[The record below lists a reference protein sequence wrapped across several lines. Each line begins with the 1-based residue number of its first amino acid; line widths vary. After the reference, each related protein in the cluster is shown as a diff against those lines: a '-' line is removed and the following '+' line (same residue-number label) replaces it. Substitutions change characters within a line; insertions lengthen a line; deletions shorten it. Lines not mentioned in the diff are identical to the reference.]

1 MANQL
6 GIYERNGVFHMEAND
21 SVAETDV
28 ATLEKYLDHR
38 DAAKSFSFADD
49 GEGDKG
55 GVSNTEETG
64 TDGWYW
70 ANGTIHQKDA
80 NYNYTPI
87 RARGQRGNQ
96 GLFWQMF
103 LESEQYRR
111 SWKDQYDNLR
121 QGHWA
126 VELPQDGIDDLTD
139 AQLTQL
145 EEQRKWTEQAIFGID
160 GGWSS
165 FIHDALYFLIG
176 GFSVFETVYYAPTS
190 DNPYAIRKMAFRMC
204 SSVNKWLLDE
214 HDRELLGVEF
224 ARPSTGEKYSLPASS
239 LMLISYNA
247 FGNDFEGNSPIRA
260 AVQWIKAKQL
270 FAKLEMIAAEKYG
283 VPILAIQKDLQSDNY
298 PDPEEQAELVYLLDR
313 MKAEDN
319 PVIELPAGQQ
329 MVMLSPEGNVP
340 DFTSQKSYCD
350 NQISLLLK
358 SDGNQ
363 VGTRDVGTQALA
375 ETKKDTLDESADSIA
390 FYITEA
396 VNGHNG
402 TEHTGVIK
410 KMVDA
415 KFGGPIA
422 PGLYP
427 ELTFSR
433 AKDTR
438 DGVWLE
444 GVAAAKEKGLLTWR
458 FGDEKN
464 VRDYLNLDPIT
475 EDEWQEEQEEKLAV
489 NKTISEGGDS
499 PSSSTPN
506 QGGEQDPEQEDP
518 EDDEVEDFNAAESDN
533 GLYHF
538 VSACT
543 EDDYEYTYKLA
554 DNGVDAH
561 AGVDYERMAE
571 WLDNQD
577 AIMAKALSKV
587 TKDHRDDWV
596 KKTEGVTDPDTL
608 RSIKRSMRRR
618 WEANYREAVESELF
632 RNYLRGAG
640 EVLAEAGV
648 LDDVNIPSTPS
659 DIDIQR
665 LSLGRPPAEI
675 QKTVTAVAD
684 DIAEHTYNVTQHYL
698 TQQGVEEANGRP
710 ERKNLDIPTAS
721 ALEKNVVSMYSPRS
735 FQEGRDKVIQEVYD
749 ESHLRGVEGEIVAE
763 RSAVMDGETCST
775 CRKHNGKRALV
786 GSSTY
791 SMYSPPNFCKGKA
804 RCRCIWAYIHP
815 DEEGYQKM
823 LQELRDGFSH
833 AFSPTTQVSDHTPV
847 LILLAEMNHEDSLV
861 AVFGK
866 EEPHD
871 F

>member
-1 MANQL
+1 MATKA

-21 SVAETDV
+21 SAPETDAV
-28 ATLEKYLDHR
+28 ELEDYLKSSA
-38 DAAKSFSFADD
+38 DAPKSFSFADD
-49 GEGDKG
+49 GDG

-64 TDGWYW
+64 SDGWYW
-70 ANGTIHQKDA
+70 ANGQIHQKDT

-126 VELPQDGIDDLTD
+126 VELPQEGIDDLSD
-139 AQLTQL
+139 TQMETL
-145 EEQRKWTEQAIFGID
+145 EEQRQWVEQALFGID
-160 GGWSS
+160 GGWSK
-165 FIHDALYFLIG
+165 FIHDSLYFLIG
-176 GFSVFETVYYAPTS
+176 GFSVFETVYYAPTD
-190 DNPYAIRKMAFRMC
+190 DNPYAIKKLAFRMC

-214 HDRELLGVEF
+214 HERELLGVEF
-224 ARPSTGEKYSLPASS
+224 ARPTTGELYSLPAAS
-239 LMLISYNA
+239 LMLMSYNA
-247 FGNDFEGNSPIRA
+247 FGNDYEGNSPIRA

-283 VPILAIQKDLQSDNY
+283 VPILAIQKELGEGAY
-298 PDPEEQAELVYLLDR
+298 PDPEGQAKLVHLLDR

-319 PVIELPAGQQ
+319 PIIELPAGQQ
-329 MVMLSPEGNVP
+329 LVMLSPEGSVP
-340 DFTSQKSYCD
+340 DFTQQKQYCD
-350 NQISLLLK
+350 DQISLMLK

-375 ETKKDTLDESADSIA
+375 DTKKDTLDESADSIA

-415 KFGGPIA
+415 KYGGPIL

-427 ELTFSR
+427 ELTFAR

-438 DGVWLE
+438 DGGWLE
-444 GVAAAKEKGLLTWR
+444 GVAKAKKGGLVTWR

-475 EDEWQEEQEEKLAV
+475 EDEWQEEQAKKSAV
-489 NKTISEGGDS
+489 HEAISEGGDS
-499 PSSSTPN
+499 PSPSTPN
-506 QGGEQDPEQEDP
+506 QGGGQDPEQEDP
-518 EDDEVEDFNAAESDN
+518 EDEDEVEDFNAAESDN

-538 VSACT
+538 GSACT
-543 EDDYEYTYKLA
+543 DDHENTYQLA
-554 DNGVDAH
+554 DDGVDAH
-561 AGVDYERMAE
+561 ANVDYERMAG

-577 AIMAKALSKV
+577 AVMAKALSKV
-587 TKDHRDDWV
+587 TKEHRDDWV
-596 KKTEGVTDPDTL
+596 KKTEGVTDPKQL
-608 RSIKRSMRRR
+608 RNIKTAMRQKWQAR
-618 WEANYREAVESELF
+618 YREAVEGELF

-648 LDDVNIPSTPS
+648 LDEVNIPSTPS

-665 LSLGRPPAEI
+665 LSLGRPPQEI
-675 QKTVTAVAD
+675 QDTVQAVAD
-684 DIAEHTYNVTQHYL
+684 DIAEHTHNLTQHYL

-710 ERKNLDIPTAS
+710 ERKRLDIPTAS

-749 ESHLRGVEGEIVAE
+749 ESNLRGVEGEIIAE
-763 RSAVMDGETCST
+763 RSAVMDGETCSS
-775 CRKHNGKRALV
+775 CKQHNGKRALV

-791 SMYSPPNFCKGKA
+791 STYSPPNFCKGKA

-815 DEEGYQKM
+815 DEDGYNQM

-833 AFSPTTQVSDHTPV
+833 AFSPSTQVSDHTPV
-847 LILLAEMNHEDSLV
+847 LILLAEMNHEDGLI

-866 EEPHD
+866 EEAA
-871 F
+871 